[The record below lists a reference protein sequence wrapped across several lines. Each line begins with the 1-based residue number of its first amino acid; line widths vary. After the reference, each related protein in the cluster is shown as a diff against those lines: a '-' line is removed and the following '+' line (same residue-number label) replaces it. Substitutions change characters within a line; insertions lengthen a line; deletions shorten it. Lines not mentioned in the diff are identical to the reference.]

1 MHDEK
6 KRINA
11 LANYQILD
19 TPSDD
24 HLDGLTRLTAQLCET
39 PVALISLLDKHR
51 QWAKSIFGVRIY
63 QETPREISFCE
74 YTIGGDEIF
83 EVTDTM
89 ENDLFRENPLVTDA
103 PHIRFYA
110 GAPLITPTGHKIGT
124 LCALD
129 MVPRQLTS
137 EQRDALR
144 EMSCQVMNQL
154 ESQRILNM
162 LRQSEFQLTDL
173 VDNTSD
179 LIQSVSPE
187 GRILFVNRT
196 WMETLGYTKSELSS
210 LNIFEVI
217 HPDCQAHCGALFQRL
232 MNGEDIG
239 LIEVVFQTKDGHP
252 IPLEGRIT
260 VRMEH
265 GQPIATR
272 AIFRD
277 VTERKKAQS
286 ELEANEISY
295 KNLVNN
301 IPGAVYCCSND
312 LHRDMSYMSPAIE
325 KITGYAPAEF
335 MNGSRSYDS
344 IIHKDDLDYVRTV
357 GTDLLRC
364 DNYFILEYRL
374 VHKHGNIS
382 WIYEQGRKNPINEN
396 EIEGTI
402 FDITQ
407 RKLIEQ
413 KEAEARKEA
422 EAANMAKNNFLSRMS
437 HELRTPLNSII
448 GFSKIMG
455 LAGLP
460 DKQTHNANRIGHAGK
475 HLLNLINEV
484 LDYAR
489 IETEEIYL
497 SPEGV
502 YIEPLINEVIGLV
515 SPMAEERGI
524 KIIRH
529 LNGTAHLRVIVD
541 RQRFLQALLNL
552 ASNGIKYNRPRGT
565 LSLEVK
571 IISSGRVCI
580 EVRDSGLGIT
590 DDKIPRLFTPFD
602 RLDVELEHPALE
614 GTGLGLSITKKL
626 VEVMGG
632 EITVHSEPGSGSV
645 FALVFNVVQ
654 SDPSASKVSDEIQ
667 TEDPAFK
674 QSDAFAAAETL
685 KVLYI
690 EDNQDNVA
698 LVEQVTEFR
707 ERVKLLI
714 AIQGGQG
721 IDLARQHCPDIIFL
735 DYHLPDIN
743 GDEVF
748 QRLQADERT
757 SDIPIYMLSANAMN
771 EQVER
776 LKDLGVEGYLTKP
789 LDIDLFLN
797 ILDKKLQEV

>member
-1 MHDEK
+1 MQDEK
-6 KRINA
+6 MRLNA

-19 TPSDD
+19 IPSDE
-24 HLDGLTRLTAQLCET
+24 HLDGLTRLTAQLCEA

-74 YTIGGDEIF
+74 HTIGGDEIF
-83 EVTDTM
+83 EVMDTM
-89 ENDLFRENPLVTDA
+89 ENDLFRENPLVTEE

-124 LCALD
+124 LCVLD

-144 EMSCQVMNQL
+144 EMSCQVMNHL
-154 ESQRILNM
+154 ESQRNLNM
-162 LRQSEFQLTDL
+162 LRQSEFQLNDL

-217 HPDCQAHCGALFQRL
+217 HPNCQAHCGALFQRL
-232 MNGEDIG
+232 MNGEDVG
-239 LIEVVFQTKDGHP
+239 LIEVVFQTKDGNP

-260 VRMEH
+260 VRMED
-265 GQPIATR
+265 GQPVATR

-277 VTERKKAQS
+277 VTERKKAQLD
-286 ELEANEISY
+286 LEANEISY

-301 IPGAVYCCSND
+301 IPGAVYRCSNNLNWD
-312 LHRDMSYMSPAIE
+312 ISYVSPAIE
-325 KITGYAPAEF
+325 KITGYTPVEF
-335 MNGSRSYDS
+335 MNGLRSYAS
-344 IIHKDDLDYVRTV
+344 IVHRDDLDYVRTV
-357 GTDLLRC
+357 GKDLLRR

-382 WIYEQGRKNPINEN
+382 WVHEQGRTNPNNKNEV
-396 EIEGTI
+396 EGTI
-402 FDITQ
+402 FDITE
-407 RKLIEQ
+407 RKLSEQ

-422 EAANMAKNNFLSRMS
+422 EAANLAKNNFLSRMS

-460 DKQTHNANRIGHAGK
+460 DKQAHNANRIGHAGK
-475 HLLNLINEV
+475 LLLNLINEV

-502 YIEPLINEVIGLV
+502 DIEPLISEVIALV

-529 LNGTAHLRVIVD
+529 LNETAHLRILVD

-552 ASNGIKYNRPRGT
+552 ASNGIKYNRQRGT

-602 RLDVELEHPALE
+602 RLDAEVEYPALE

-645 FALVFNVVQ
+645 FALLFNVVQ
-654 SDPSASKVSDEIQ
+654 SDPSASKDNDEIQ
-667 TEDPAFK
+667 LKAPSFK
-674 QSDAFAAAETL
+674 QPDASASAETL

-698 LVEQVTEFR
+698 LVEQVIEFR
-707 ERVKLLI
+707 ERAKLLI

-721 IDLARQHCPDIIFL
+721 IDLARQHSPDIIFL

-757 SDIPIYMLSANAMN
+757 SNIPVYMLSANAMN

-776 LKDLGVEGYLTKP
+776 LKSLGAEGYLTKP

-797 ILDKKLQEV
+797 LLDKKLEEI